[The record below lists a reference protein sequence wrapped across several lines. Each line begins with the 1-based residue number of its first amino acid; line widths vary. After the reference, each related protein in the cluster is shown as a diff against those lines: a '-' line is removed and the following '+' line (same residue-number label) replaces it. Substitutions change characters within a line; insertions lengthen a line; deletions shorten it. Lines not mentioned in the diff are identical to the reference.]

1 MLNEIAE
8 SIRTNKNIIEKK
20 EINPIV
26 QYINDNSYKS
36 TRIYS
41 DLGEDS
47 AAINNKDT
55 YILVTTDRINT
66 NYLKSH
72 PFGAGFSSI
81 LVGVDDIFCCGG
93 FPLAVSLIL
102 SYKDPKIGQEI
113 IDGFCEGSIKFQIP
127 IIRGHTKPRG
137 ESYELSSTMI
147 GEILKEDYISATNAK
162 VDDGIVLAVDF
173 DGKVGKASKFY
184 WDTVTFKS
192 SKEVLKKRKAM
203 NEIAKCHIA
212 NASKDISNGGI
223 FGSILQIAKYS
234 SVGSN
239 IDIKAIAIPPIL
251 RNKNYSLEDFSRMY
265 LTTSYV
271 LTAPLDKCDKIINI
285 FQSYGLKAMII
296 GNIIE
301 EPILKIHDEISSI
314 EVIKY

>member
-1 MLNEIAE
+1 VDEGISWRLGQINRK
-8 SIRTNKNIIEKK
+8 SI
-20 EINPIV
+20 
-26 QYINDNSYKS
+26 
-36 TRIYS
+36 
-41 DLGEDS
+41 
-47 AAINNKDT
+47 
-55 YILVTTDRINT
+55 
-66 NYLKSH
+66 
-72 PFGAGFSSI
+72 
-81 LVGVDDIFCCGG
+81 
-93 FPLAVSLIL
+93 
-102 SYKDPKIGQEI
+102 
-113 IDGFCEGSIKFQIP
+113 
-127 IIRGHTKPRG
+127 
-137 ESYELSSTMI
+137 
-147 GEILKEDYISATNAK
+147 
-162 VDDGIVLAVDF
+162 LAVDF